1 MHTTGQVSIVWT
13 ASVRRVTVWNWA
25 LFSTENNNLALL
37 VPFALMGVALVL
49 LLFVCKLTVATG
61 TLRGLVFY
69 ANTVGDNRT
78 IFLYTSE
85 IYR

>member
-1 MHTTGQVSIVWT
+1 M
-13 ASVRRVTVWNWA
+13 VWNWA
-25 LFSTENNNLALL
+25 LFSAANKNLALL
-37 VPFALMGVALVL
+37 VPFALMGVALVF

-61 TLRGLVFY
+61 TLSGLVFY

>member
-1 MHTTGQVSIVWT
+1 M
-13 ASVRRVTVWNWA
+13 VWNWA
-25 LFSTENNNLALL
+25 LFSAENNNLALF
-37 VPFALMGVALVL
+37 VPFALMGVALVF

-61 TLRGLVFY
+61 TLSGLVFY